1 MKLLRATAAQQLA
14 RDDASYPAWGSG
26 LTLASFKERERRLRS
41 HSWAKRTMSSWFW
54 VDDSN
59 QILSSCETFIDT
71 ARIGSRRGLAATIAS
86 VFTEERHRGRGHAE
100 AMLRALNDELA
111 KTCLA
116 ATLFSEIGTRLYG
129 RLGFCAV
136 PAYDTWFEPLAEAPS
151 VDWLKAPLPDVH
163 RPAPSEDTLQLE
175 LSSERLDWQLVREDV
190 YGTRLDVHGARDGDA
205 CITWTAYWK
214 TKELHVMS
222 LDVPSPKL
230 IAAARHVAHRAGLPK
245 VRIWETMDLSTIPGA
260 RRDART
266 DEIAMFLPLVP
277 GVQAWTQVERGLW
290 A

>member
-1 MKLLRATAAQQLA
+1 MKLLRATAAQQIA
-14 RDDASYPAWGSG
+14 RDDASFPAWGTG
-26 LTLASFKERERRLRS
+26 LTLASFKERERRLRA
-41 HSWAKRTMSSWFW
+41 HAWAKRTMASWFW
-54 VDDSN
+54 VDGAG
-59 QILSSCETFIDT
+59 QVLSSCETFIDT
-71 ARIGSRRGLAATIAS
+71 AHAGSRAGLAATIAS

-100 AMLRALNDELA
+100 AMLRALVEELR

-116 ATLFSEIGTRLYG
+116 VTLFSEIGTKLYA

-151 VDWLKAPLPDVH
+151 VDWLKAPLPDVI
-163 RPAPSEDTLQLE
+163 RPTPPPDTLKLD

-214 TKELHVMS
+214 TKELQVLS
-222 LDVPSPKL
+222 LDAPSPRL

-245 VRIWETMDLSTIPGA
+245 VRVWETMDMSTIPGA
-260 RRDART
+260 RREART
-266 DEIAMFLPLVP
+266 DEIAMFLPLTP
-277 GVQAWTQVERGLW
+277 GIQAWTQVERGLW